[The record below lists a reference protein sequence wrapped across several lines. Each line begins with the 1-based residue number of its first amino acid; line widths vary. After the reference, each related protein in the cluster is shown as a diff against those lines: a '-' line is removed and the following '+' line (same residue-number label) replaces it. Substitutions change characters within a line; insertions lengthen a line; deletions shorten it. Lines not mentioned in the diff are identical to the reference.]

1 MLKEKNIA
9 YSLIGIFAILLYT
22 LAVLTD
28 GTGDSGDS
36 VMHYFFSKYAFVHPE
51 NFVNHWAKP
60 VFVLLSAPFAQFG
73 FVGMKVFNC
82 TVALLT
88 AFFVFKTCLALGIKN
103 SWLSVLFLFFS
114 VKYFILIFSGL
125 TEPLFALL
133 LISAIYFSINK
144 KYFVT
149 AVIISFLP
157 FVRSEGWLMMGLFA
171 FYFIIV
177 KQYKMLPVLLIGHA
191 VYSLAGFFYYKDLFW
206 IFTANPYSSLN
217 SIYGHG
223 ELLHF
228 VRQLFYVVGIPL
240 YFLLA
245 CGIFYFLF
253 AFFRKQNRTS
263 FFKEELILIYGS
275 FFVFFIAHTLFW
287 YLGIFGSGG
296 LNRVLISVMP
306 LTAII
311 GLRGINFISF
321 EEKIK
326 NKIIPITL
334 KAVLIIY
341 VLVFPFTPNHA
352 ALHLENDFSL
362 APDQLLS
369 NDFAATIKEI
379 YPEKKYYYEYTYFSE
394 SFGIDPFDKNLHDN
408 IGSLEKLC
416 NIPSKSVIIWDDWYA
431 PVQAGVKLDD
441 LRNDTINFSEK
452 ISIKKDSTQFVV
464 FLKK

>member
-1 MLKEKNIA
+1 
-9 YSLIGIFAILLYT
+9 
-22 LAVLTD
+22 
-28 GTGDSGDS
+28 
-36 VMHYFFSKYAFVHPE
+36 
-51 NFVNHWAKP
+51 
-60 VFVLLSAPFAQFG
+60 
-73 FVGMKVFNC
+73 
-82 TVALLT
+82 
-88 AFFVFKTCLALGIKN
+88 
-103 SWLSVLFLFFS
+103 
-114 VKYFILIFSGL
+114 
-125 TEPLFALL
+125 
-133 LISAIYFSINK
+133 
-144 KYFVT
+144 
-149 AVIISFLP
+149 
-157 FVRSEGWLMMGLFA
+157 
-171 FYFIIV
+171 
-177 KQYKMLPVLLIGHA
+177 MLPVLLIGHA